1 MRAKDVMIRN
11 VIFVNKEDKLDQ
23 VISVLMKN
31 HVSGVPV
38 VDKDNHL
45 VGIVTQKDLVTKEN
59 GINISSYITLME
71 SILLVDEKM
80 TNQAVSKKLEGLT
93 AADVMSTPVY
103 AVHLETTI
111 EEIVTLMMNRHINRI
126 PVVDRENQLVGIIG
140 RNDLLPILIK

>member
-71 SILLVDEKM
+71 SILLVDEKT